1 MRLLTWN
8 VSMDPASIEERME
21 AICEEVAELAPD
33 VVALQEVTETSLELL
48 ERGAWFAQ
56 AEGVAISDPTNAY
69 HTLLY
74 SKDGFAWRERVSF
87 PGSRMGRDLVVGEL
101 LGAPLVV
108 ATSHLESL
116 PSFARERRAQL
127 AAALERLARHPD
139 VCLMG
144 DMNLIPGLDP
154 EPELPEGWQ
163 DAWLAL
169 GQEEEQGLT
178 YDAARN
184 PIAKR
189 YRTRLD
195 RVFCRLSSFELES
208 IELVGTV
215 AIAPGLACSDH
226 FGLAAELRDGAL

>member
-8 VSMDPASIEERME
+8 VSMDPTSIEERME

-33 VVALQEVTETSLELL
+33 VVALQEVTETSLELV

-56 AEGVAISDPTNAY
+56 AEGVAISDPTSAY

-74 SKDGFAWRERVSF
+74 ARDGFARRERVAF

-101 LGAPLVV
+101 LAAPLVV

-116 PSFARERRAQL
+116 PSSAPERQAQL
-127 AAALERLARHPD
+127 ASALERLAPHPD
-139 VCLMG
+139 VCLLG
-144 DMNLIPGLDP
+144 DLNLIPGIDP

-169 GQEEEQGLT
+169 GHEEEQGFT
-178 YDAARN
+178 YDAERN
-184 PIAKR
+184 PTAKR
-189 YRTRLD
+189 HRSRLD
-195 RVFCRLSSFELES
+195 RVFCGLSSFELES
-208 IELVGTV
+208 IEMVGTV
-215 AIAPGLACSDH
+215 EIAPGLACSDH
-226 FGLAAELRDGAL
+226 FGLVAELRDGAL